1 MKSSFCIS
9 IVSHGQGELVK
20 KLLKSLISK
29 NFISLDYEIM
39 ITFNKEEPTNF
50 LKEFENLNIK
60 VIKNKKE
67 KGFAENH
74 NFAFMESSKSYF
86 IISNPDIEIQ
96 DFGNL
101 FDESL
106 DISEF
111 ITCPLIF
118 DKKGEL
124 EDNFRDF
131 PTPFSLTLRK
141 LGFKVNQSSSTKF
154 DWAAGMFLIF
164 PKNLYELLGGF
175 DDKYFMYFEDV
186 DLFYRSK
193 QMGINYLCNHT
204 IKVIHDARRSSRKEI
219 FYFLIHLKS
228 AVRFF
233 LKIKKII

>member
-1 MKSSFCIS
+1 MKSSFSIS
-9 IVSHGQGELVK
+9 IVSHGQGELIK
-20 KLLKSLISK
+20 KLIESLISK
-29 NFISLDYEIM
+29 NFISFDYEII
-39 ITFNKEEPTNF
+39 ITLNKEESTNF

-74 NFAFMESSKSYF
+74 NFAFIQSSKSFF
-86 IISNPDIEIQ
+86 IISNPDIEIV

-118 DKKGEL
+118 NKKGEL

-141 LGFKVNQSSSTKF
+141 FGFDINHSSSTKF
-154 DWAAGMFLIF
+154 DWAAGMFLII
-164 PKNLYELLGGF
+164 PRNLYELLGGF
-175 DDKYFMYFEDV
+175 DEKYFMYFEDV

-219 FYFLIHLKS
+219 FYFLTHLRS
-228 AVRFF
+228 AIRFF
-233 LKIKKII
+233 FKNKKII

>member
-29 NFISLDYEIM
+29 NFISLDYEII
-39 ITFNKEEPTNF
+39 ITLNKEEPTNF

-96 DFGNL
+96 DLGNL
-101 FDESL
+101 FDEPL
-106 DISEF
+106 DIGQC

-118 DKKGEL
+118 NTNGER

-131 PTPFSLTLRK
+131 PTPFSLALRR
-141 LGFKVNQSSSTKF
+141 LGFDINHSSSTKF

-164 PKNLYELLGGF
+164 PRNLYELLGGF

-193 QMGINYLCNHT
+193 KLGINYLCNHT
-204 IKVIHDARRSSRKEI
+204 IKVIHDARRSSRRDF
-219 FYFLIHLKS
+219 FYFLMHLKS
-228 AVRFF
+228 AIRFF
-233 LKIKKII
+233 FKNRKII